1 MEVYKKGYL
10 SVLEIPGI
18 QMNLVLLPHAAENNC
33 IKGGGSVSCE
43 ETIPVE
49 VHSPGLKCSVM
60 LDTQSCP
67 RIRKTAGEDQ
77 KTVFDKAQVRQKEQ
91 IIKDNK

>member
-77 KTVFDKAQVRQKEQ
+77 KLSLTKPRLDKKS
-91 IIKDNK
+91 KL